1 MKLNRFIFLI
11 SFNLVFLVVDHL
23 VVVEYLVFI
32 DFDYFVLVVHY

>member
-11 SFNLVFLVVDHL
+11 SFNLVFFVVDHL